1 MTLFASHVLLPLLLS
16 TNGLRRQRFFL
27 LPHIVH
33 KFLPSLSPTLC
44 ESSYSPF
51 LCVSCIFFP
60 FCGESDAGQY
70 CVVERVIAI
79 QNVVAAEL
87 EFREA
92 RQTLTVCMH
101 LTKNDSDEVVSRST
115 DKVPNMTYMTLPTEG
130 LISIVNDCVGL
141 YDKISNSTIGQS
153 NTITFIEETSAIH
166 HWFSFRSWINC
177 CNSMSQDFQQGIF
190 NFPNGLERGRVSPQ
204 QQIRRDKVRLQGGFE
219 AAPLVGIEEAEPVY
233 ESAGMLSEMFNFP
246 PATELLEQQPVT
258 ATFRAA
264 RQAGEW
270 YGNRQQQQQQG
281 VNMMMDGLGD
291 SKNQNGVN
299 NNQHQPQHQISS
311 INADSAAAMQLFLMN
326 PQTRS
331 PSPPQSHATPS
342 STLHML
348 LPNPSSNSLQ
358 GFTGSATGGSF
369 GQFPWVPESAH
380 QHGGLVEGQGL
391 SLSLSSSLQAA
402 KAEELRMGDSGFLYY
417 NHQQGGGGVGGG
429 SSSSST
435 VQFPYKNNNHHQA
448 LHLQGVIGHDN
459 NHQGHVGFGS
469 SSLGVVNVLRNSKYV
484 KAAQELLEEFCSVG
498 RGQFKK
504 SKFNKQNSNPNSNP
518 GGDGGGSSPS
528 SKDAAAA
535 PPPPLSAGDRIE
547 HQRRKVKLLSMLD
560 EACIVD
566 RRYNH
571 YCEQMQMVVNSFD
584 MMMGFGAAVPY
595 TALAQKAMSR
605 HFRCLKDAITAQLK
619 QSCELLGD
627 KDGAGTSGLT
637 KGETPRLKMLEQSL
651 RQQRAF
657 HQMGM
662 MEQEAWR
669 PQRGL
674 PERSVNILRAWL
686 FEHFLHPYPSDA
698 DKHLLARQTGL
709 SRNQVSNWFIN
720 ARVRLWKPM
729 VEEMYQQELKEAESA
744 EVREKNQSNN
754 SNTSEN
760 QTQTPTTSGA
770 ATTSTATPTSTTT
783 TKPTEKNADFN
794 TTESNPSPVAMNT
807 QGFSENQAKQTTTT
821 STTIMPSISATISEV
836 VPPVSQCFD
845 SDLAPHRL
853 MVTDDTC
860 RLVTTDFG
868 TASATADIGSTL
880 IRFGTTGD
888 VSLTLGLRHAGNMPE
903 KTPFSVRDFGAI

>member
-1 MTLFASHVLLPLLLS
+1 
-16 TNGLRRQRFFL
+16 
-27 LPHIVH
+27 
-33 KFLPSLSPTLC
+33 
-44 ESSYSPF
+44 
-51 LCVSCIFFP
+51 
-60 FCGESDAGQY
+60 
-70 CVVERVIAI
+70 
-79 QNVVAAEL
+79 
-87 EFREA
+87 
-92 RQTLTVCMH
+92 
-101 LTKNDSDEVVSRST
+101 
-115 DKVPNMTYMTLPTEG
+115 
-130 LISIVNDCVGL
+130 
-141 YDKISNSTIGQS
+141 
-153 NTITFIEETSAIH
+153 
-166 HWFSFRSWINC
+166 
-177 CNSMSQDFQQGIF
+177 MSQDFQQGIF
-190 NFPNGLERGRVSPQ
+190 SFPNGLERGRVMSPQ
-204 QQIRRDKVRLQGGFE
+204 QQIRRDKVRFE
-219 AAPLVGIEEAEPVY
+219 AAPLVGIEEEEPVY
-233 ESAGMLSEMFNFP
+233 ETAGMLSEMFNFP
-246 PATELLEQQPVT
+246 PATELLEQQHAT

-270 YGNRQQQQQQG
+270 YGNRQQQQQQ
-281 VNMMMDGLGD
+281 
-291 SKNQNGVN
+291 
-299 NNQHQPQHQISS
+299 ISG

-331 PSPPQSHATPS
+331 PSPPQSHTIPS

-358 GFTGSATGGSF
+358 GFTGSAAGGSF
-369 GQFPWVPESAH
+369 GQFTWVPEGAH
-380 QHGGLVEGQGL
+380 QQGGVVEGQGL
-391 SLSLSSSLQAA
+391 SLSLSSSLEAA

-417 NHQQGGGGVGGG
+417 NHQQGGGGGGG
-429 SSSSST
+429 GGGPSSSSSA
-435 VQFPYKNNNHHQA
+435 VQFQYKNNNSHHHQA
-448 LHLQGVIGHDN
+448 LHLQGAMGHDN

-504 SKFNKQNSNPNSNP
+504 SKFNRQNSNPNSNP
-518 GGDGGGSSPS
+518 GGGGGGSSPS
-528 SKDAAAA
+528 SKDA
-535 PPPPLSAGDRIE
+535 PPPPPPFSAADRIE

-560 EACIVD
+560 EVD

-584 MMMGFGAAVPY
+584 LMMGFGAAVPY

-605 HFRCLKDAITAQLK
+605 HFRCLKEAITAQLK
-619 QSCELLGD
+619 QSCEVLGD
-627 KDGAGTSGLT
+627 KDGAGSSGGLT

-744 EVREKNQSNN
+744 EEREKDQSNN
-754 SNTSEN
+754 ISGN
-760 QTQTPTTSGA
+760 QAQIPTTPSA
-770 ATTSTATPTSTTT
+770 ATTSTATATAPPPPPSTTTKT
-783 TKPTEKNADFN
+783 TKPTGKRSDTINAP
-794 TTESNPSPVAMNT
+794 ESDPSQHLAMNNR
-807 QGFSENQAKQTTTT
+807 QGFSENQAKKSTASTTTT
-821 STTIMPSISATISEV
+821 TIASEV
-836 VPPVSQCFD
+836 APPVSQCFD
-845 SDLAPHRL
+845 DSDLPAHRL
-853 MVTDDTC
+853 MASDDTC
-860 RLVTTDFG
+860 HLVTADFG
-868 TASATADIGSTL
+868 TASASADIGSTL
-880 IRFGTTGD
+880 IRFGTTPGD

-903 KTPFSVRDFGAI
+903 KSPFSVRDFGAI

>member
-1 MTLFASHVLLPLLLS
+1 MGIATPPLSSILSHS
-16 TNGLRRQRFFL
+16 NK
-27 LPHIVH
+27 HD
-33 KFLPSLSPTLC
+33 
-44 ESSYSPF
+44 SS
-51 LCVSCIFFP
+51 
-60 FCGESDAGQY
+60 
-70 CVVERVIAI
+70 
-79 QNVVAAEL
+79 
-87 EFREA
+87 
-92 RQTLTVCMH
+92 
-101 LTKNDSDEVVSRST
+101 
-115 DKVPNMTYMTLPTEG
+115 
-130 LISIVNDCVGL
+130 
-141 YDKISNSTIGQS
+141 
-153 NTITFIEETSAIH
+153 
-166 HWFSFRSWINC
+166 
-177 CNSMSQDFQQGIF
+177 NSMSQDYQQGIF
-190 NFPNGLERGRVSPQ
+190 SFSNGFERSSTVGPQ
-204 QQIRRDKVRLQGGFE
+204 QQIRREKARFE
-219 AAPLVGIEEAEPVY
+219 AAAPPPLVGIEEEEPGGIPVY

-246 PATELLEQQPVT
+246 PAGGELLEQQQPVT
-258 ATFRAA
+258 ASFRAA
-264 RQAGEW
+264 RQPGEW
-270 YGNRQQQQQQG
+270 YGNRQLG
-281 VNMMMDGLGD
+281 VMNMMSGLGD
-291 SKNQNGVN
+291 SKNQNGAHSREGLVQN
-299 NNQHQPQHQISS
+299 QISS
-311 INADSAAAMQLFLMN
+311 INAESAAAMQLFLMN

-331 PSPPQSHATPS
+331 PSPPQNHAPPS

-358 GFTGSATGGSF
+358 GFTGSAPGGSF
-369 GQFPWVPESAH
+369 GQFTWVPDSAH
-380 QHGGLVEGQGL
+380 QEGGVVEGQGL
-391 SLSLSSSLQAA
+391 SLSLSSSLEAA

-417 NHQQGGGGVGGG
+417 NHQQGP
-429 SSSSST
+429 SSSSSAA
-435 VQFPYKNNNHHQA
+435 QFQYKNNNHH
-448 LHLQGVIGHDN
+448 LQGAIAHN
-459 NHQGHVGFGS
+459 NHHQGHVGFGS

-504 SKFNKQNSNPNSNP
+504 NKFNRQNSNPNSNP
-518 GGDGGGSSPS
+518 GGGAASSSS
-528 SKDAAAA
+528 SKDAP
-535 PPPPLSAGDRIE
+535 PPPPLSAADRIE

-560 EACIVD
+560 EVD

-584 MMMGFGAAVPY
+584 LMMGFGAAVPY

-619 QSCELLGD
+619 HSCELLGE

-744 EVREKNQSNN
+744 EEREKNESN
-754 SNTSEN
+754 SNSGHLA
-760 QTQTPTTSGA
+760 QTPTAAAA
-770 ATTSTATPTSTTT
+770 ATTSTATAPPPPTTTTTT
-783 TKPTEKNADFN
+783 TKPTGKRSDINA
-794 TTESNPSPVAMNT
+794 TESDPSLVAINR
-807 QGFSENQAKQTTTT
+807 QGFSENKAKQSTT
-821 STTIMPSISATISEV
+821 STTTTTTINATASEV
-836 VPPVSQCFD
+836 APPVSQCFD
-845 SDLAPHRL
+845 SDLPPHRSIAS
-853 MVTDDTC
+853 DDTC
-860 RLVTTDFG
+860 RLVTADYG
-868 TASATADIGSTL
+868 TASASADIGSTL
-880 IRFGTTGD
+880 IRFGTTPGD